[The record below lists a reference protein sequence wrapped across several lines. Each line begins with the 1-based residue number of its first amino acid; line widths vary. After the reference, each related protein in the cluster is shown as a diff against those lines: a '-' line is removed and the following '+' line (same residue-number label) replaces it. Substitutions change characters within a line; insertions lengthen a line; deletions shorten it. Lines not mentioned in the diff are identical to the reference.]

1 MTIRRDAGTL
11 EDALVKMAG
20 HPGIGWTLMSE
31 ESDWSEDMLRK
42 ASNPNH
48 EPRIDIGFRR
58 AMRLDRLWMRVTGGA
73 PILMGVYL
81 DFLEREDRFGRLDP
95 DMAIHQIAKEFGDVM
110 QEWIGGQAPTSPGG
124 TSHTPDEMRAARKE
138 LQDLYERT
146 ADAIAALD
154 ASIVM
159 HPRRTG

>member
-1 MTIRRDAGTL
+1 MTIRRDSGTL

-20 HPGIGWTLMSE
+20 HPDIGWSLMSVE
-31 ESDWSEDMLRK
+31 ADWSEDMLRK

-58 AMRLDRLWMRVTGGA
+58 AMRLDRLWMRATGGA

-95 DMAIHQIAKEFGDVM
+95 DMAIHAISKEFSEVM
-110 QEWIGGQAPTSPGG
+110 QEWIGGQSPMSPGG
-124 TSHTPDEMRAARKE
+124 AERTLEEKRAARKE

-159 HPRRTG
+159 HPRRAG